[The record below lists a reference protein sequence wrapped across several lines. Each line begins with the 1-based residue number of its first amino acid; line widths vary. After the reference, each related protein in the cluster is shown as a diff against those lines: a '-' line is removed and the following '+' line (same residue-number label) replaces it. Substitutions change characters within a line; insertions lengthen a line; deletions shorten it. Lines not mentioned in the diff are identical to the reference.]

1 MYNIQILSILS
12 IIINLLYLL
21 DIYKQL
27 LNRVVFNCLILG
39 MDIFAA
45 YVLGNIYIDTKNIF
59 YLLPIL
65 LGIYCY
71 TVLGFNA
78 NNNRNEKYWSV
89 KNGIILG
96 MTILSIKP
104 LLL

>member
-1 MYNIQILSILS
+1 MYNIQILSILAV
-12 IIINLLYLL
+12 IVILLHLIGI
-21 DIYKQL
+21 DKQL
-27 LNRVVFNCLILG
+27 SNRVVLNCLMLG

-78 NNNRNEKYWSV
+78 NK
-89 KNGIILG
+89 
-96 MTILSIKP
+96 
-104 LLL
+104 